1 MNRELNNLIEF
12 YKVLATVKAVFKNKK
27 NIIIGIILILI
38 AVCFFS
44 YKNFVANEDDNQ
56 PVHGVVISENSNTSS
71 SQQTQKNSK
80 SMESSKVQ
88 VKITSGSHKGTVLSL
103 DNLVNDKTFD
113 ETLAHKGSEVLVN
126 IDEND
131 NGSIKSAYIYEVVRY
146 KYIYILLFVF
156 VGLLAIIG
164 GKKGIKSIAALLL
177 TGVVI
182 LKILIPLI
190 ISGFNPIVV
199 SIILCISVSIL
210 NLLIISGKNKKTL
223 AAIIGTVGGVII
235 AAIIGISMSTIL
247 RLTGLTDDE
256 LQMLIYISQNTSFDF
271 RGLLFSG
278 ILMGALGAVM
288 DVSMSIASAVNE
300 IKENNKEISTK
311 ELIKSGMNVGR
322 DIMGTMAN
330 TLILAYVGGSMY
342 ILMLVSSY
350 NLPMSRIL
358 DQDVIA
364 SEVLKSLAGSIG
376 LIFTIPIT
384 AAASAWLFI

>member
-1 MNRELNNLIEF
+1 MVKNRR
-12 YKVLATVKAVFKNKK
+12 
-27 NIIIGIILILI
+27 NIIIGIVLILI

-44 YKNFVANEDDNQ
+44 YKNLIRNDEDNQ
-56 PVHGVVISENSNTSS
+56 PVHGKVLSESSNASS
-71 SQQTQKNSK
+71 SQKTNIDSNSIAHD
-80 SMESSKVQ
+80 KVQ
-88 VKITSGSHKGTVLSL
+88 VKITSGSHKGAVLSL
-103 DNLVNDKTFD
+103 DNLVNDKTFH
-113 ETLAHKGSEVLVN
+113 ETIAHKGSEVLIN

-131 NGSIKSAYIYEVVRY
+131 DGSIKSAYIYEVVRY
-146 KYIYILLFVF
+146 KYIYFLLFAF
-156 VGLLAIIG
+156 VVLLGIIG
-164 GKKGIKSIAALLL
+164 GKKGIKSIVALLL
-177 TGVVI
+177 TGIVI
-182 LKILIPLI
+182 IKILIPLI
-190 ISGFNPIVV
+190 ISGFNPIGV
-199 SIILCISVSIL
+199 SIILCIGVSIL
-210 NLLIISGKNKKTL
+210 NLLIISGKNKKTM
-223 AAIIGTVGGVII
+223 AAIIGTVGGVLI

-247 RLTGLTDDE
+247 RLTGLSDEE
-256 LQMLIYISQNTSFDF
+256 LQMLVYISQNTSFDF

-300 IKENNKEISTK
+300 IKENRIDISTR

-350 NLPMSRIL
+350 NLPLSRIL

-376 LIFTIPIT
+376 LIFTIPVT
-384 AAASAWLFI
+384 ALAAAWLFKEKNND